1 MRKREIIIWFRSRE
15 RWGKERKLYRGK
27 NSWYK
32 CVIERVCVF
41 VRERVREREERE
53 KGKKVLESEICI
65 VRARGRVN
73 AIRYMEKERVREIK
87 RKEKDSRKERK

>member
-1 MRKREIIIWFRSRE
+1 MRKREIIIWFRSRA

-41 VRERVREREERE
+41 VCVCVCVCERERELEREERE
-53 KGKKVLESEICI
+53 KGKKC
-65 VRARGRVN
+65 
-73 AIRYMEKERVREIK
+73 
-87 RKEKDSRKERK
+87 